1 MSAIEQTILV
11 NNGQQA
17 VVPAVM
23 MPDADIQ
30 SLQNP
35 QQFEILWGKI
45 TKTIPELSS
54 AVQAADP
61 VPERVPEAVIYE
73 LSKIDPTIDI
83 TKIKTLDDIK
93 DIKPKLMKTDVK
105 DIKELITRIKNDP
118 EIREEVK
125 REEGRKYAEGVL
137 EVVAVKNE
145 MIKCENICKDIVES
159 KGRGVTEQ
167 LLKEIIQQ
175 ACMIA
180 SRFFSMGIQFKA
192 ELIVELQAQA
202 TQLGVI
208 TKEVQFLSGQVLNNS
223 QWLANGIKGLHY
235 YQQKMEGQTFEQFK
249 KLFDGLD
256 INYRNNFSLLNEI
269 KVSVTSTKEEQAAV
283 KQQLVDLKGQ
293 ANQLVLQKNEQVG
306 QLTEVLGELK
316 TRTEE
321 ISKAVVNGTELRT
334 GMVENIKKYLEYS
347 KALEDR
353 CNELAQQKTDL
364 QSAVFDL
371 QSITEF
377 FDGKVTEQINE
388 LTQLSQTFTQGNEE
402 LKKIGN
408 TGLTDLSKV
417 LGGVARLE
425 QAVAEQKQT
434 GTETKA
440 LVANLSKAIK
450 DADLGRVAGLMAAQ
464 NQDRPNLD
472 SLISLIQQA
481 VENGLKKLP
490 QAPGRTVITNHR
502 AKELQEQ
509 REPVMTQQQAMDFI
523 KTVASWYETR
533 ANGQSSALTA
543 QLTNFT
549 KILDEMRAKI
559 NQDGGQRGA
568 QGFNAPIMI
577 VQQVADGLNNL
588 KPIAVPPVID
598 YGRIQYMTPPERIR
612 ELKSLAAQPKW
623 RTKTRT
629 GHGVVP
635 LKSKLIDPALD
646 EGRDVRRTTKA
657 RRVARVKKIERR
669 RMRDPLD
676 LFLQGTYK

>member
-1 MSAIEQTILV
+1 MSTIEQTILV
-11 NNGQQA
+11 NDGRQA
-17 VVPAVM
+17 TVPAAM
-23 MPDADIQ
+23 MTDADIQ

-45 TKTIPELSS
+45 TKTIPELSN

-61 VPERVPEAVIYE
+61 VPDRVPEAVIYE
-73 LSKIDPTIDI
+73 LSQIDRSINLAEIERTG
-83 TKIKTLDDIK
+83 DIK
-93 DIKPKLMKTDVK
+93 DIKPKLMKTEEK

-118 EIREEVK
+118 TIHDEVK
-125 REEGRKYAEGVL
+125 RKEGEKYAEGVL

-145 MIKCENICKDIVES
+145 MIKCENTCKAIVES

-167 LLKEIIQQ
+167 LLKDIIQQ
-175 ACMIA
+175 ACMVA

-208 TKEVQFLSGQVLNNS
+208 TKEVQYLSGQVLNNS

-235 YQQKMEGQTFEQFK
+235 YQEKMEGQTFEHFK

-256 INYRNNFSLLNEI
+256 VTYKKNFTLLDEI
-269 KVSVTSTKEEQAAV
+269 KVSVTSTKEEQDAI

-321 ISKAVVNGTELRT
+321 VSKAVVNGTELRT

-347 KALEDR
+347 QALQDR

-364 QSAVFDL
+364 ESAVFDL
-371 QSITEF
+371 QSITGF
-377 FDGKVTEQINE
+377 FDEKVTERINE

-408 TGLTDLSKV
+408 TGLNDLAKV

-425 QAVAEQKQT
+425 QAVADQKQI
-434 GTETKA
+434 GSDTKT

-490 QAPGRTVITNHR
+490 QAPGRAVITNHR
-502 AKELQEQ
+502 MKELQEQ

-523 KTVASWYETR
+523 KTVASWYEER
-533 ANGQSSALTA
+533 ANGQASAITA
-543 QLTNFT
+543 QLTNLT

-635 LKSKLIDPALD
+635 IKSKLIDPALD